1 MIGMRF
7 FLEEEE
13 IELEKGITVHLLE
26 KQPGG
31 DIVKIDERHWSAD
44 MLAALHHVNYLTV
57 GGKEYETLE
66 GRLNVDAQSIELLLA
81 AVRHG
86 QSI

>member
-1 MIGMRF
+1 M
-7 FLEEEE
+7 
-13 IELEKGITVHLLE
+13 EKGIVVHLLE
-26 KQPGG
+26 KQPNGV
-31 DIVKIDERHWSAD
+31 IAKIDERLWTAD

-57 GGKEYETLE
+57 GGNEYETLE

-86 QSI
+86 KSI